1 MKGLKLRL
9 CDIYKDSESG
19 NRYRI
24 IDVYE
29 GTVALYIMNP
39 SKFDIHY
46 LSENEVKDNIYRG
59 VYTADEDVDEIIV
72 DFEKLNVNVKKKFD
86 IQLEAVKKIREL
98 YYPLYKKLLGRSHKE
113 EVIAVCEEYGIS
125 NTTFWRI
132 IRKYFESGFR
142 ETSLL
147 AERHIR
153 KVKRKPYNY
162 TTLPGRTPENG
173 IKSCVCTDRHL
184 AILEEMCKRYKSD
197 HTLTISALYKDMIDK
212 YFCDRNGSL
221 KPLQDLIT
229 EKRLYDY
236 IKKHMTKEEK
246 LKRKM
251 GAQQAR
257 NNARLI
263 TGDTVSNAKGPM
275 GICEV
280 DAWEAD
286 CYLVSEYNREKVIGK
301 ATIYVMFDEYSRCVM
316 AFSVGL
322 EQNSN
327 LGLSNLFLNLFEDK
341 VEYCRKLGLELSNAK
356 IWPSGFKPKC
366 IRCDRGSEFVSK
378 EFSRICHELDI
389 KGENCPA
396 GTGSFKGC
404 VEHFFDEVRKQL
416 NGLLVGRGEV
426 DNRYGSK
433 HKQEACLTLKDM
445 EKIILNVV
453 LNHNTRYMSEYPNVK
468 DLIDN
473 EVDFIPYKI
482 FEFGQKRVP
491 CVPFVPGNKDYY
503 ALMLPI
509 KATVSKKGLQFK
521 DLIYDCPE
529 DKDLL
534 NERYDCGRLKVPK
547 DVRIDHHNVGVLC
560 YTRNGRLFRA
570 GLCPGFASN
579 EGYDGMPLKEYEEN
593 YYKARKKLNLEKQ
606 LENLQLDVETRRL
619 NKSIIDNAIE
629 QSPRGPADDK
639 HITEY
644 RHAERQA
651 DNASKS
657 IGSKLVFDE
666 SADDSLKQLA
676 APEGNIEK
684 ALPVS
689 ESVPD
694 KDAVIDYD
702 IDEDDDDF
710 DYLKKAAC
718 KGV

>member
-1 MKGLKLRL
+1 M
-9 CDIYKDSESG
+9 D
-19 NRYRI
+19 
-24 IDVYE
+24 
-29 GTVALYIMNP
+29 
-39 SKFDIHY
+39 
-46 LSENEVKDNIYRG
+46 
-59 VYTADEDVDEIIV
+59 
-72 DFEKLNVNVKKKFD
+72 
-86 IQLEAVKKIREL
+86 
-98 YYPLYKKLLGRSHKE
+98 
-113 EVIAVCEEYGIS
+113 YG
-125 NTTFWRI
+125 
-132 IRKYFESGFR
+132 
-142 ETSLL
+142 
-147 AERHIR
+147 
-153 KVKRKPYNY
+153 
-162 TTLPGRTPENG
+162 
-173 IKSCVCTDRHL
+173 
-184 AILEEMCKRYKSD
+184 
-197 HTLTISALYKDMIDK
+197 
-212 YFCDRNGSL
+212 
-221 KPLQDLIT
+221 
-229 EKRLYDY
+229 
-236 IKKHMTKEEK
+236 
-246 LKRKM
+246 
-251 GAQQAR
+251 
-257 NNARLI
+257 
-263 TGDTVSNAKGPM
+263 
-275 GICEV
+275 
-280 DAWEAD
+280 
-286 CYLVSEYNREKVIGK
+286 
-301 ATIYVMFDEYSRCVM
+301 
-316 AFSVGL
+316 
-322 EQNSN
+322 
-327 LGLSNLFLNLFEDK
+327 
-341 VEYCRKLGLELSNAK
+341 
-356 IWPSGFKPKC
+356 
-366 IRCDRGSEFVSK
+366 
-378 EFSRICHELDI
+378 
-389 KGENCPA
+389 
-396 GTGSFKGC
+396 
-404 VEHFFDEVRKQL
+404 
-416 NGLLVGRGEV
+416 
-426 DNRYGSK
+426 
-433 HKQEACLTLKDM
+433 
-445 EKIILNVV
+445 
-453 LNHNTRYMSEYPNVK
+453 NVK